1 MNTAPATAPH
11 ALRTHRAG
19 AIVWTFYPHARAWC
33 ADGDG
38 FLTVRVRASGRN
50 QLRYEGAHVRSL
62 PADEAQALQLATDEM
77 QRRHPELYEHL
88 AAP

>member
-1 MNTAPATAPH
+1 MPAPSAPPA
-11 ALRTHRAG
+11 ALRTQRAG
-19 AIVWTFYPHARAWC
+19 AIVWTFYPQARAWC

-38 FLTVRVRASGRN
+38 FLTVRVRNGRLT
-50 QLRYEGAHVRSL
+50 LRYEGDYVRSL
-62 PADEAQALQLATDEM
+62 PADEAQALQIATDEM